1 MGVRFG
7 TISAKLLAATTVAIT
22 GLMLCFTAYAAF
34 EKSKEVENEV
44 LDRATGYANELALKL
59 STELIEASSA
69 AAALGGA
76 ISGLV
81 DDGNATTVEVI
92 NLLEG
97 VPERYDLVFSSY
109 MSGIPNGITEQ
120 FIRGLEGRNDDGVFT
135 PYWTKSKSGELTF
148 ETFTVDPNETGEWY
162 RLPIDTGESV
172 ITEPYLSEAGRL
184 LTSISVPVFAQD
196 QIIGVAGV
204 DILLGQLTQLV
215 NDFSVYDGGQVML
228 IGQGGK
234 FLAHPDANMLTKPF
248 EGEGQAEYRAA
259 MKTGET
265 QVHSGLENGAA
276 RVFLP
281 FTAYGM
287 NKTWVVV
294 LEIPRN
300 VFVNPVRW
308 SVVEQVITG
317 FLLLVLTLSTIFF
330 SVQALVSRPLGTLRG
345 MVENLS
351 AGNVDEPI
359 DLRSRRDEIA
369 DISVSVETLRQGLE
383 QKKDLEIARQKEQSE
398 QADVVQSLAQGLQQ
412 LAAGQLDAEIQE
424 EMPGRYEKLRQDFNA
439 TITTLKHTIGE
450 VVDAAGS
457 IRDGSVEIS
466 QASDELSQ
474 RTESQA
480 ATLEQ
485 TAAALDELTASV
497 KSAAEGARNVESSM
511 VVAKTEAEESGQV
524 VQNAIEAMHQ
534 IETSSSS
541 ISQIISVI
549 DDIAFQTN
557 LLALNAG
564 VEAARAGEAGRGF
577 SVVASEVRALAQRSS
592 EAAREIKSLIGE
604 SAQNVQ
610 RGVVL
615 VGKTG
620 EALNSIMERVTH
632 ISKLVSDI
640 AEGAAEQSVGL
651 GEINLGVN
659 QLDQVTQKNAAMVE
673 EATAAGHMLKGDA
686 ERLTEMVKY
695 FTIDRNNGADAQAV
709 LSGSAKHGRDWSDE
723 APKQQLMAMAVGDSS
738 STRIWQE
745 F

>member
-7 TISAKLLAATTVAIT
+7 TISAKLLAATTIAIT
-22 GLMLCFTAYAAF
+22 VLMLCFTAYAAF
-34 EKSKEVENEV
+34 EKSKEVEKEV

-69 AAALGGA
+69 AATLGGA

-81 DDGNATTVEVI
+81 DDGNATTDEVI
-92 NLLEG
+92 NLMEG

-109 MSGIPNGITEQ
+109 MSGIPNGTTEQ
-120 FIRGLEGRNDDGVFT
+120 FILGLEGRNDDGVFT

-148 ETFTVDPNETGEWY
+148 ETFTVSPNETGEWY
-162 RLPIDTGESV
+162 RLPIDTGESA

-184 LTSISVPVFAQD
+184 LTSVSVPVFAQD

-204 DILLGQLTQLV
+204 DILLGELTQLV
-215 NDFSVYDGGQVML
+215 NDFSVYEGGNVML

-248 EGEGQAEYRAA
+248 EGEGQAAYRAA
-259 MKTGET
+259 METGET
-265 QVHSGLENGAA
+265 QVYSGLESGAV
-276 RVFLP
+276 RLFLP

-294 LEIPRN
+294 LEIPRD

-308 SVVEQVITG
+308 IVAEQLITG
-317 FLLLVLTLSTIFF
+317 FFLLVLTLSTIFF
-330 SVQALVSRPLGTLRG
+330 SVQALVSRPLGKLRG

-359 DLRSRRDEIA
+359 DLQSRRDEIA
-369 DISVSVETLRQGLE
+369 DISVSVETLRQGLK
-383 QKKDLEIARQKEQSE
+383 QKKALEIARQNEQSE

-412 LAAGQLDAEIQE
+412 LAAGQLEAEIHE

-439 TITTLKHTIGE
+439 TVTTLKHTIGE

-511 VVAKTEAEESGQV
+511 VVAKSEAEESGEV
-524 VQNAIEAMHQ
+524 VQNAIEAMHE
-534 IETSSSS
+534 IEQSSSS

-686 ERLTEMVKY
+686 ERLTEMVKH
-695 FTIDRNNGADAQAV
+695 FTIDVHRGTDTHAE
-709 LSGSAKHGRDWSDE
+709 LSGSATHGRDWSDE
-723 APKQQLMAMAVGDSS
+723 VPKHQPMAMAVGDAS